1 MATLAER
8 LYAYLESGDTSGH
21 WFFDPRTQG
30 FAWESHRTLATKA
43 LERGER
49 LQARGLPRGK
59 VMLIAAGSP
68 RFTLGA
74 FYTAIAAAA
83 KPLII
88 PTPGAFKGAEA
99 WGERVHQVSKVLD
112 GGLLVAEERPE
123 IRLALENERHF
134 APIFCSPDLKELDDQ
149 SHILRRRCG
158 LLSSAVAFLQMT
170 SGSTGPGKLLA
181 ISDANVFVNTRGI
194 RQAGLL
200 GEGETGISWLP
211 LYHDMGLVGAEL
223 FCFMHGY
230 RLAMLAPQDFLR
242 RPERWLEAISRFRCT
257 LAVSANFGLDYCVK
271 TLSNSVANHYDLS
284 SLKVLFCGAEP
295 IRRRTLMAFA
305 DKFRPLGF
313 DPDAFLPCYGM
324 AETTLASTVRSP
336 ADPLGFLSIDR
347 GAVAVGAPAEIAAAT
362 TPAEDAESKYLEIVS
377 VGRPI
382 AGTRIEIRDPSGKS
396 LEENRLGEIVVSGPS
411 IALGHLLPDRPT
423 PLAFEGGYVHT
434 GDLGLIY
441 EGELY
446 IIDRMKGIIVHNGV
460 NYSCADME
468 ERVAA
473 IVGAPADQFA
483 VFEADIN
490 RENATD
496 VVMFVDGGPNT
507 RKARIEGIL
516 PQLAAIEPPLSR
528 VLVGR
533 KRIIPRTTSGKK
545 RYLECRKLL
554 ASGQIATLLDVSFGN
569 TVEPMV
575 PGRRHS

>member
-8 LYAYLESGDTSGH
+8 LHAYLESGDTSGH

-49 LQARGLPRGK
+49 LRARGLPRGK

-88 PTPGAFKGAEA
+88 PTPGAFKGVEA
-99 WGERVHQVSKVLD
+99 WGERVRQVSKVLD

-123 IRLALENERHF
+123 IRLALEHERHF
-134 APIFCSPDLKELDDQ
+134 APIFCAPDLKELDDQ
-149 SHILRRRCG
+149 SHVLRRRCG
-158 LLSSAVAFLQMT
+158 LVASAVAFLQMT

-223 FCFMHGY
+223 FCFVHGY
-230 RLAMLAPQDFLR
+230 PLVILAPQDFLR

-271 TLSNSVANHYDLS
+271 TLSNSAVNHYDLS

-295 IRRRTLMAFA
+295 IRRRTLTAFA
-305 DKFRPLGF
+305 DKFGPLGF

-336 ADPLGFLSIDR
+336 ADPLRFLALDR
-347 GAVAVGAPAEIAAAT
+347 GAVAVGAPAEIADET
-362 TPAEDAESKYLEIVS
+362 TRAEDAENKYLEIVS

-382 AGTRIEIRDPSGKS
+382 AGTRIEIRGPSGNP
-396 LEENRLGEIVVSGPS
+396 LAENRLGEILVSGPS
-411 IALGHLLPDRPT
+411 IALGHLLPGRST
-423 PLAFEGGYVHT
+423 PLVFEGGYVHT
-434 GDLGLIY
+434 GDLGLIHK
-441 EGELY
+441 GELY

-490 RENATD
+490 REHATD

-507 RKARIEGIL
+507 RKARIEEVL
-516 PQLAAIEPPLSR
+516 PQLAAIEPPLAR
-528 VLVGR
+528 VLLGR

-554 ASGQIATLLDVSFGN
+554 ASGPIATLLDVSFGN
-569 TVEPMV
+569 AVEPMV
-575 PGRRHS
+575 PGRSHS